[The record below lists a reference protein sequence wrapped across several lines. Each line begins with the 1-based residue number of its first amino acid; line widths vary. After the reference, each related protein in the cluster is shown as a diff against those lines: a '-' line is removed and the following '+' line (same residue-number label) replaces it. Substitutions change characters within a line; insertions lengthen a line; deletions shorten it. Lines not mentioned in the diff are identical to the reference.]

1 MLNRILLA
9 FLFSFSFSADL
20 FISEVAEGSSNNK
33 YIEIFNAGDN
43 GVDLSAYSLSSCSNG
58 CDVDGEWDYPDNVTF
73 EATVAPGDVY
83 VVCHQSADETILAEC
98 DQTFTYLS
106 NGDDLFALT
115 EIAGGGVVDMVGDY
129 GDDPGSG
136 WAVCGVADATKDH
149 TLVRKSSVMAGNS
162 GNWGA
167 SAGTDSEDCEWI
179 VLDQNTWDGV
189 GFHEM
194 DSSAMTYIV
203 EAGGYYYAPQTL
215 TIDMGDTVVWENV
228 SGFHDVV
235 SYDGLFSLDACSGP
249 CTIGEIT
256 FNNPGE
262 FDYFCSVGNHE
273 QQGMVGT
280 IIVLGEIQLDCTDEA
295 ACNFAEPGDCVYP
308 EENYDCDGNCVV
320 ETDCSGECGGDAVV
334 DECGEC
340 GGNGSSC
347 AELVNLFYSE
357 WAEGSSNNK
366 YIEIFNPSTSDVSLG
381 AYAMGTVGNAPDV
394 PGEYEYWNTF
404 DEGATVSA
412 GDVFVVCHP
421 DADPVIQEECD
432 MTFTYLSNGDDGN
445 CLVFGTESNYTILDC
460 IGDWEADPGNGW
472 AVAGIADA
480 TKDHTIVR
488 KPSTE
493 MGAGYSW
500 VDSAGSNED
509 DSQWVVF
516 EQNNWDD
523 VGFHLFGDIIIT
535 CDDEAACNFGEESS
549 CEYPEENYDCDG
561 NCTAEEDECGECGG
575 DGSSCAE
582 AANLFFS
589 EAAEGSSNNKYLEIF
604 NADDV
609 EVDLSSYSLSSCSNG
624 CDAVGEWDYPN
635 NVTFETGDAIL
646 QPGDVYV
653 VCHGSSDEYILA
665 ECDQTFTYLSNGDDV
680 FALTQIS
687 TGNVLDVIGLVGED
701 PGTGWD
707 VAGVSNA
714 TKDHTLVRKAEVT
727 SGNPLWLD
735 NPDTGEQG
743 SAGDDAEDSEWIVL
757 DVDTWDNLGYHDFD
771 GEDGGAP
778 ACVQDCPYFD
788 ELDGENDYSPDEFCT
803 ILVSWGD
810 DSCIDD
816 CAGED
821 AIEVNDYI
829 TQCEDCLTNNDCED
843 LFDDDSDCDVD
854 GDVNGDDILNVLD
867 VVQIVSAITSSTTD
881 DLNCA
886 DMNGDDLINVLDI
899 VQVVGIITGGRAF
912 DANSASLEVNDF
924 NVILKSNGYIGGV
937 QMKLEHGSNFEL
949 NLNSNSMV
957 ADYMNHGNYSIVVI
971 VEPKD
976 EILFTTNSKFEIAD
990 ILIANSEEEIQ
1001 LNMVNDFSLSGA
1013 YPNPFNPS
1021 TSFNINIPSSGYLSV
1036 KVFNISGQLVDV
1048 IASGVYSPNS
1058 YDFTWNANNMATG
1071 MYVIN
1076 AEFEGKNISHNVSL
1090 IK

>member
-58 CDVDGEWDYPDNVTF
+58 CDVDGYWDYLDNVTF
-73 EATVAPGDVY
+73 EAIVAPGDVY

-460 IGDWEADPGNGW
+460 IGDWEADPGDGWDAANQRKIIGKTALGQLPASQYWQGGSNVNKSGRQLTAFDVTLDMLLKDNRAQILTNSQVVTVNGHE
-472 AVAGIADA
+472 AMIEMVDEIPYLASNGGEGNTNFQVAKESVGIKLKILPYVNADGFITTKITPEVSSIIDWTAQGYPWTKKRISETTVRVQDGETIVIAGLISNEKLKTEVKVPLLWRIPIIGKRWFTHTQDVNKKTDLIIQVRPTIVQDNYSGITKQSYHKELEDA
-480 TKDHTIVR
+480 TMNK
-488 KPSTE
+488 
-493 MGAGYSW
+493 
-500 VDSAGSNED
+500 
-509 DSQWVVF
+509 
-516 EQNNWDD
+516 EQLNN
-523 VGFHLFGDIIIT
+523 
-535 CDDEAACNFGEESS
+535 
-549 CEYPEENYDCDG
+549 
-561 NCTAEEDECGECGG
+561 
-575 DGSSCAE
+575 
-582 AANLFFS
+582 
-589 EAAEGSSNNKYLEIF
+589 
-604 NADDV
+604 
-609 EVDLSSYSLSSCSNG
+609 
-624 CDAVGEWDYPN
+624 
-635 NVTFETGDAIL
+635 
-646 QPGDVYV
+646 
-653 VCHGSSDEYILA
+653 
-665 ECDQTFTYLSNGDDV
+665 
-680 FALTQIS
+680 
-687 TGNVLDVIGLVGED
+687 
-701 PGTGWD
+701 
-707 VAGVSNA
+707 
-714 TKDHTLVRKAEVT
+714 
-727 SGNPLWLD
+727 
-735 NPDTGEQG
+735 
-743 SAGDDAEDSEWIVL
+743 
-757 DVDTWDNLGYHDFD
+757 
-771 GEDGGAP
+771 DGG
-778 ACVQDCPYFD
+778 
-788 ELDGENDYSPDEFCT
+788 S
-803 ILVSWGD
+803 
-810 DSCIDD
+810 ID
-816 CAGED
+816 
-821 AIEVNDYI
+821 
-829 TQCEDCLTNNDCED
+829 
-843 LFDDDSDCDVD
+843 
-854 GDVNGDDILNVLD
+854 
-867 VVQIVSAITSSTTD
+867 
-881 DLNCA
+881 
-886 DMNGDDLINVLDI
+886 
-899 VQVVGIITGGRAF
+899 
-912 DANSASLEVNDF
+912 
-924 NVILKSNGYIGGV
+924 
-937 QMKLEHGSNFEL
+937 
-949 NLNSNSMV
+949 
-957 ADYMNHGNYSIVVI
+957 
-971 VEPKD
+971 
-976 EILFTTNSKFEIAD
+976 
-990 ILIANSEEEIQ
+990 
-1001 LNMVNDFSLSGA
+1001 
-1013 YPNPFNPS
+1013 
-1021 TSFNINIPSSGYLSV
+1021 
-1036 KVFNISGQLVDV
+1036 
-1048 IASGVYSPNS
+1048 
-1058 YDFTWNANNMATG
+1058 
-1071 MYVIN
+1071 
-1076 AEFEGKNISHNVSL
+1076 
-1090 IK
+1090 